1 MSAALKM
8 LALLLVAAAA
18 APPPP
23 QLDFNDIN
31 QLIKALEM
39 PGVFMNDKFNHKPLK
54 VRMSKWNVSDCGM
67 PSDPLKINGTL
78 TPDPLN
84 INDMITGGFNVT
96 PMVMVSS
103 PLKAQV
109 TIMKKVSSKWVK
121 IPCVNK
127 LGSCDYD
134 DLCSLIPLQPGDPCP
149 SPLSDYNIPCMCPFK
164 MGSYVLPPQSFYL
177 PSGILPSWVV
187 TGEYHGK
194 AVLSSNGKAL
204 ACRELTMSVVSS

>member
-1 MSAALKM
+1 TVRMSATLKM

-39 PGVFMNDKFNHKPLK
+39 PGVFMNDKFIHKPLK

-103 PLKAQV
+103 PLRAQV
-109 TIMKKVSSKWVK
+109 TIMKK
-121 IPCVNK
+121 
-127 LGSCDYD
+127 
-134 DLCSLIPLQPGDPCP
+134 
-149 SPLSDYNIPCMCPFK
+149 
-164 MGSYVLPPQSFYL
+164 GSYVLPPQSFYL